1 MISRF
6 VAVAALG
13 AMAACSSSIPDSNP
27 NAGGGIGFG
36 DPSEFEAQRAARDRQ
51 LEARIAPVQG
61 DQAIATET
69 LQVLGV
75 TPTASGAGG
84 DVIAA
89 NNAGVAGGEFG
100 NPSVATSILAN
111 NPGISDEQNFDA
123 VASRETIESDR
134 DRLQRQRDAF
144 QVAQPQAVP
153 ERPRG
158 TGPNIVE
165 YALSTSNEVGVP
177 VHNRSGRFNQDKYR
191 LACAEFG
198 SSDQAQTAFLE
209 SGGPNRDRKGLDP
222 DGDGFACRWD
232 PTPFRNARVRG

>member
-6 VAVAALG
+6 VAAVALG

-36 DPSEFEAQRAARDRQ
+36 DPSEFEARRAARDRQ
-51 LEARIAPVQG
+51 LEAPLIPVQEN
-61 DQAIATET
+61 QEIASET
-69 LQVLGV
+69 LAVLGTTPADPV
-75 TPTASGAGG
+75 TSAPLDAPAAGT
-84 DVIAA
+84 
-89 NNAGVAGGEFG
+89 E
-100 NPSVATSILAN
+100 ILAN
-111 NPGISDEQNFDA
+111 NPEISDEQNFDA

-134 DRLQRQRDAF
+134 DRLERQREAF
-144 QVAQPQAVP
+144 QVAQPEALP

-158 TGPNIVE
+158 TGPNIVA
-165 YALSTSNEVGVP
+165 YALSTSNQVGVP
-177 VHNRSGRFNQDKYR
+177 VHSRSGRFNQDKYR

-209 SGGPNRDRKGLDP
+209 AGGPKRDRKGLDP

-232 PTPFRNARVRG
+232 PTPFRNARVQG

>member
-6 VAVAALG
+6 VAAVALG

-36 DPSEFEAQRAARDRQ
+36 DPTEFEARRAARDRQ
-51 LEARIAPVQG
+51 LETRLAPFPQ
-61 DQAIATET
+61 DPEIATDT
-69 LQVLGV
+69 LTVLDATSPDPVSTEVLGA
-75 TPTASGAGG
+75 PAAGTG
-84 DVIAA
+84 
-89 NNAGVAGGEFG
+89 
-100 NPSVATSILAN
+100 ILAN
-111 NPGISDEQNFDA
+111 NPEISDEQNFDA

-134 DRLQRQRDAF
+134 DRLERQREAF
-144 QVAQPQAVP
+144 EVAQPEAIP

-158 TGPNIVE
+158 TGPNIVA
-165 YALSTSNEVGVP
+165 YALSTSNQVGVP

-209 SGGPNRDRKGLDP
+209 AGGPNRDRMGLDP